1 MDGYKDPY
9 LNGIFDYCNGH
20 PAQRGDYHFH
30 ALPSNTV
37 CIAEIK
43 KVGQVL
49 AYAFNGYPLV
59 SPYVCANAA
68 CSSNKKL
75 VSSWRVKSGVNAVT
89 TAAWDAHEF
98 VSGWAIWTNP
108 TASLKPTEPM
118 RMWQPTASRSSWVAT
133 KARRPFPPHR
143 GKP

>member
-49 AYAFNGYPLV
+49 AYAFDGYPLV

-98 VSGWAIWTNP
+98 VSGLGDLDQCNGLTRADGTY
-108 TASLKPTEPM
+108 AY
-118 RMWQPTASRSSWVAT
+118 VAT
-133 KARRPFPPHR
+133 DSFPYFMGCYKGTPTIPAPPR
-143 GKP
+143 